1 MELNAQ
7 WANKTLDQ
15 ITIQKFK
22 DMSKKHQNMFDNKIE
37 EASYISQTLCNA
49 AILSLQK
56 THSRIA

>member
-22 DMSKKHQNMFDNKIE
+22 DMSKKHQNMFDNKVK
-37 EASYISQTLCNA
+37 EASHISQTLCNA
-49 AILSLQK
+49 AILSL
-56 THSRIA
+56 